1 MNITEALAFDCV
13 QANFNVQDEIQAR
26 MYTSHYFEYK
36 ACADFALKAHDAI
49 AILQIE
55 IKRLT
60 SLPGNSTG
68 ACTAKHRY
76 RDLTAVFLPAC
87 IDYNLDTG
95 AVVCLPAAG
104 QAGQPCGQPYN
115 ERWIRLVENKFSFN
129 GE

>member
-13 QANFNVQDEIQAR
+13 QANFDVQDNLQNNAEYHYYDVCDADYAR
-26 MYTSHYFEYK
+26 
-36 ACADFALKAHDAI
+36 KAHDVI

-55 IKRLT
+55 IKRLK

-68 ACTAKHRY
+68 ACTVKHRY
-76 RDLTAVFLPAC
+76 RELTAVFLPAC

-95 AVVCLPAAG
+95 AVVCLPAVG
-104 QAGQPCGQPYN
+104 QAGQACGQPYN
-115 ERWIRLVENKFSFN
+115 DRWIRLVKNKFSSD

>member
-1 MNITEALAFDCV
+1 MNITEALAFDTV
-13 QANFNVQDEIQAR
+13 QANFNVKDAIENGSPDGAIIDLQ
-26 MYTSHYFEYK
+26 
-36 ACADFALKAHDAI
+36 DFALKAHDVI

-55 IKRLT
+55 IKRLK

-76 RDLTAVFLPAC
+76 RELTAVFLPAC

-95 AVVCLPAAG
+95 AVVCLPAVG
-104 QAGQPCGQPYN
+104 QAGQACGQPYN
-115 ERWIRLVENKFSFN
+115 DRWIRLAKNKFSSD